1 MRGRER
7 EKSETRSYKC
17 RYVKEFVW
25 VQWKTSGLF
34 NEILEL
40 LTKQT
45 RLLISLELKNGQK
58 PRREENKGEHHVYKL
73 LS

>member
-1 MRGRER
+1 MQICKRICVGSVEDFR
-7 EKSETRSYKC
+7 
-17 RYVKEFVW
+17 V
-25 VQWKTSGLF
+25 F